1 MKAELT
7 SQIKALRTGRKL
19 TQSELGFLA
28 GMSKSQISRI
38 EKGEIGSPETV
49 SRLLDAMG
57 YKLSF
62 VITEKRQAKEL
73 DKEAVLDMLSIY
85 KKNNADRLGIIKL
98 GLFGSFSRGEQ
109 GPGSDIDVCIRLE
122 NSSMMR
128 LSAVRGELSSIFKRE
143 VDLVTIPDHME
154 GRFFEELNKDVVYV

>member
-7 SQIKALRTGRKL
+7 SQIKALRTGRNL
-19 TQSELGFLA
+19 TQSELGILA

-49 SRLLDAMG
+49 SRLLEAMG

-62 VITEKRQAKEL
+62 VITEKRPAQEL
-73 DKEAVLDMLSIY
+73 DKEAVLDILSIY
-85 KKNNADRLGIIKL
+85 KKNNAGRLGITRL

-109 GPGSDIDVCIRLE
+109 RPGSDIDVCIRLE

-128 LSAVRGELSSIFKRE
+128 LSAVRQELSSIFKRD
-143 VDLVTIPDHME
+143 VDLVTIPDRME
-154 GRFFEELNKDVVYV
+154 SRFFEELNKDVIYV